1 MNQAKKSQ
9 AGLPANSNYN
19 YIAQDTSG
27 TVKVS
32 VSEPKPMLPT
42 PGIVKWEGDTI
53 KKGAALSTNASLNSL
68 KKLI

>member
-9 AGLPANSNYN
+9 AGLPSNSSYN

-32 VSEPKPMLPT
+32 VSQPNPMSPI
-42 PGIVKWEGDTI
+42 PGVVKWEGDVI